1 MKRLC
6 KRKLMALSLAC
17 CALALTACGKQYRAQ
32 YNQPASSA
40 EMEIIP
46 FTPAPPAQMPE
57 PAAPAPTS
65 APELMAT
72 QTATTTETKAESKTE
87 TQTVAS
93 GKTDSSPVTQ
103 PAPES
108 KDSDEAK
115 KLGPVTPNNP
125 FSYLA
130 LFTMPAYSSNWGLG
144 EEMYEKVKK
153 YYADNRQR
161 IHNPDYVIIV
171 DFNKPS
177 SEKRF
182 FIFDL
187 RKSRL
192 IKLLTTHGKNSDPL
206 NTGYATL
213 FSNTEDSLQSSLGFF
228 LTLQSYEGSN
238 GYSLRIRGLEATN
251 SNAEKR
257 GVVIH
262 SAPYVDEEKGYA
274 GRTWGCLALD
284 PKISRSVIDHI
295 RGGALLFIGK

>member
-1 MKRLC
+1 
-6 KRKLMALSLAC
+6 MALGLAC
-17 CALALTACGKQYRAQ
+17 LALLSACGKQYRSQARAQ
-32 YNQPASSA
+32 NSA
-40 EMEIIP
+40 AMEIIP
-46 FTPAPPAQMPE
+46 FTPAPPSPAQMPD
-57 PAAPAPTS
+57 PVAPATQL
-65 APELMAT
+65 APELTAT
-72 QTATTTETKAESKTE
+72 QTETNTAVRTETETKTE
-87 TQTVAS
+87 TATA
-93 GKTDSSPVTQ
+93 TE
-103 PAPES
+103 A
-108 KDSDEAK
+108 KDVDEAQN
-115 KLGPVTPNNP
+115 LGAITPNTP
-125 FSYLA
+125 FSHLA
-130 LFTMPAYSSNWGLG
+130 LFNLPDYSPTWGLG
-144 EEMYEKVKK
+144 AEMYEKVKK
-153 YYADNRQR
+153 YYVDNRQR

-177 SEKRF
+177 REKRF

-187 RKSRL
+187 RKSRV
-192 IKLLTTHGKNSDPL
+192 IKLLTTHGKNSDPQ

-295 RGGALLFIGK
+295 RGGALLYIGK